1 MAEVENPGAAT
12 SAATGAAGGVP
23 ATADSLAV
31 GYTDI
36 FRGLDRLGP
45 GRSET
50 TAAML
55 QRAKPFLPA
64 AARIAEMGCGTG
76 SSAVDIA
83 LSLPLAQII
92 AVDALPV
99 MARACRERARRA
111 GVAER
116 VTVFVGDM
124 CGDFLSRLG
133 VEELDLIWAES
144 SIYAVGRHA
153 ALAAWAPL
161 LRPGGWILF
170 SDLVWLAAPD
180 ERPRAAASFWQ
191 AAYPEMAQPGA
202 VVAEI
207 AAAGLLP
214 VSQHVMAGA
223 DWQAYYGQL
232 PPRLA
237 ELRGQA
243 APGSPLAAAIAA
255 LEEEMQI
262 FESGFGSYSSAF
274 FVARRPPRPIRP

>member
-1 MAEVENPGAAT
+1 MAEVETPGI
-12 SAATGAAGGVP
+12 AAGDP
-23 ATADSLAV
+23 LAAALAE
-31 GYTDI
+31 I
-36 FRGLDRLGP
+36 FHGLDRLGP
-45 GRSET
+45 GHADTR
-50 TAAML
+50 AAML
-55 QRAKPFLPA
+55 QRVKPFLPA
-64 AARIAEMGCGTG
+64 APRIAEMGCGTG

-92 AVDALPV
+92 AVDALPA

-133 VEELDLIWAES
+133 VEELDLVWAES
-144 SIYAVGRHA
+144 SIYTIGRRA
-153 ALAAWAPL
+153 ALSAWAPL

-180 ERPRAAASFWQ
+180 ARPQVAAAFWQ
-191 AAYPEMAQPGA
+191 QAYPEMAQPGA
-202 VVAEI
+202 VIAEI

-214 VSQHVMAGA
+214 VSQHAMAGA

-237 ELRGQA
+237 ELRSQA
-243 APGSPLAAAIAA
+243 AAGSPLAAAIAA
-255 LEEEMQI
+255 LEEEMRI
-262 FESGFGSYSSAF
+262 FEDGFGSYSSAF
-274 FVARRPPRPIRP
+274 FLARRPPPERPQAAKGSSTRGQ